1 MKVTTILFVLWF
13 IVFLF
18 WVTRQFKEHNKR
30 TSRD

>member
-18 WVTRQFKEHNKR
+18 WMARQFKEYNKR
-30 TSRD
+30 TDRD